1 LLARIFRTSAL
12 VLALGACAT
21 YQPGNPQDLEFAQR
35 AVSETQGGVTVATAV
50 LNSAESKTL
59 FGVDLAA
66 NDIQP
71 VWIRIEN
78 REDAPYWY
86 APRFTDP
93 MYFSPAEVAFKSR
106 VWFGGEANQQMAE
119 NMRERELYTYVP
131 PGATVAGFVH
141 TRLDPGSKIVSVV
154 LLSDREPRTFDFLVE
169 GTDLDRD
176 HLTVDF
182 ESLYAP
188 EELRE
193 VDDAGLLEAIEQMP
207 CCTTNAEGSAPGDPL
222 NFIVVGA
229 DIDVLAALVRAGW
242 DETETLT
249 AGSGWRTGWAF
260 LFGSRYRYS
269 PVSPLYLYGRPQDA
283 AFQKARET
291 IDERNHLRVWLS
303 PLRHNGQQVW
313 VGQISRDIGVEFTT
327 RTWNL
332 TTHAIDSD
340 LDAERWYLVQDL
352 LSAQSVARFGFAEG
366 VGVSTWTDPR
376 STLGGDLYYTDG
388 LRAVMFISKEPV
400 TFAAAE
406 ILDWRALPSAE
417 EREQLLSGLGAT
429 SAPVT
434 PDSSPGS

>member
-1 LLARIFRTSAL
+1 MLVRVVPSAAL
-12 VLALGACAT
+12 VLAIGACAT
-21 YQPGNPQDLEFAQR
+21 YQPGSPQSLNLTQR

-50 LNSAESKTL
+50 LDSAESQAL

-78 REDAPYWY
+78 REDVPYWY

-106 VWFGGEANQQMAE
+106 LWFGGEANEKMAE
-119 NMRERELYTYVP
+119 VMRDRELYTYVP
-131 PGATVAGFVH
+131 PGATVSGFVH
-141 TRLDPGSKIVSVV
+141 TQLDPGSKIVSVV
-154 LLSDREPRTFDFLVE
+154 LLSDRAPRTFDFLLE

-176 HLTVDF
+176 HLTVEF
-182 ESLYAP
+182 ESLYTP
-188 EELRE
+188 EELHA
-193 VDDAGLLEAIEQMP
+193 VDDALLLEAIEQMP
-207 CCTTNAEGSAPGDPL
+207 CCTTNADGSAPGDPL
-222 NFIVVGA
+222 NFVVVGA
-229 DIDVLAALVRAGW
+229 DLDVLTALVRAGW
-242 DETETLT
+242 DETETLS
-249 AGSGWRTGWAF
+249 AGSGWRTAWAF

-291 IDERNHLRVWLS
+291 IDERNHLRLWLT
-303 PLRHNGQQVW
+303 PLRHDGQQVW

-340 LDAERWYLVQDL
+340 VDAERWYLVQDL
-352 LSAQSVARFGFAEG
+352 LSAQAVERFGFAGG

-400 TFAAAE
+400 TFADAE
-406 ILDWRALPSAE
+406 ILDWRALPSADQ
-417 EREQLLSGLGAT
+417 REQLLSAAGAKREPV
-429 SAPVT
+429 APG
-434 PDSSPGS
+434 PGS

>member
-1 LLARIFRTSAL
+1 MLARML
-12 VLALGACAT
+12 VGSFLILGIGGCAS
-21 YQPGNPQDLEFAQR
+21 YQPGDLQGADLGRR
-35 AVSETQGGVTVATAV
+35 AVSETQGGVTVSTAM
-50 LNSAESKTL
+50 LDSAESKTL

-78 REDAPYWY
+78 REDVPYWY

-106 VWFGGEANQQMAE
+106 LWLGGEANQQMAE
-119 NMRERELYTYVP
+119 VMRERELYTYVP
-131 PGATVAGFVH
+131 PGATVSGFVH

-154 LLSDREPRTFDFLVE
+154 LLSDRGPRTFDFLLE
-169 GTDLDRD
+169 GTDLERD

-182 ESLYAP
+182 DSLYAP

-193 VDDAGLLEAIEQMP
+193 VDDAALLEAIEQMP
-207 CCTTNAEGSAPGDPL
+207 CCTTDAEGSAPGDPL
-222 NFIVVGA
+222 NFVLIGA

-242 DETETLT
+242 DETETLS
-249 AGSGWRTGWAF
+249 AGSGWRTAWAF

-291 IDERNHLRVWLS
+291 IDERNHLRLWLT
-303 PLRHNGQQVW
+303 PLRHAGRQVW

-340 LDAERWYLVQDL
+340 VDAERWYLVQDL
-352 LSAQSVARFGFAEG
+352 LSAQAVERFGFAEG
-366 VGVSTWTDPR
+366 VGVSTWADPR
-376 STLGGDLYYTDG
+376 STLGGDLYFTDG
-388 LRAVMFISKEPV
+388 LRAVMFISREPV
-400 TFAAAE
+400 SFADAE
-406 ILDWRALPSAE
+406 ILDWRALPSAA
-417 EREQLLSGLGAT
+417 EREQLLSAASATREPGA
-429 SAPVT
+429 SG
-434 PDSSPGS
+434 PGS